1 MPTIE
6 VLKTSTTKTKVQN
19 KSEQVNE
26 AHLIEQAQLPNEKQ
40 EKQAKV
46 GKMSIWLKILLVLTL
61 SIVALVIGAIV
72 GYGVIGDGNPI
83 DALKIETWRHIYD
96 LVVKK

>member
-6 VLKTSTTKTKVQN
+6 VLKTSTTKTRVQN

-26 AHLIEQAQLPNEKQ
+26 VQLTEQAQLPNEEQDK
-40 EKQAKV
+40 KAKT

-72 GYGVIGDGNPI
+72 GYGVIGDGKPM